1 MPWMNDN
8 NKKIAWNEIT
18 SLGDFLK
25 NKLSESKYHPK
36 GRNPYA
42 HILVLI
48 KKKFGCSYKDI
59 KDEDFKT
66 LLRFIKFIKEKYN

>member
-1 MPWMNDN
+1 MNDK
-8 NKKIAWNEIT
+8 NKKLAWNEIT
-18 SLGDFLK
+18 NLGDFLK
-25 NKLSESKYHPK
+25 NKLPESEYHPE

-42 HILVLI
+42 HVLVLI

-66 LLRFIKFIKEKYN
+66 LIKFIEFIKTHYN